1 MALAVAALGTAG
13 AVVTS
18 LGAAPGGG
26 REREPA
32 QTTAPRARR
41 SAAPNISAGA
51 GAGSSG
57 RRQRFGWAPEL
68 GQRPLGA
75 GGRPGTSPRVPRESG
90 GERHR
95 VSIRRACP
103 GRAPVR
109 RRSCARDAAP
119 GLPRAALPGPLAARH
134 PRVGDPGD
142 WYRHRGLLLLLL
154 LPGAAAPAPAAA
166 QGRPSGNRD
175 PGRRAESCKAWRR

>member
-68 GQRPLGA
+68 GQRPLGPEA
-75 GGRPGTSPRVPRESG
+75 ARALPRG
-90 GERHR
+90 F
-95 VSIRRACP
+95 P
-103 GRAPVR
+103 GRAVASGTESP
-109 RRSCARDAAP
+109 S
-119 GLPRAALPGPLAARH
+119 GG
-134 PRVGDPGD
+134 
-142 WYRHRGLLLLLL
+142 
-154 LPGAAAPAPAAA
+154 PAPAV
-166 QGRPSGNRD
+166 PL
-175 PGRRAESCKAWRR
+175 